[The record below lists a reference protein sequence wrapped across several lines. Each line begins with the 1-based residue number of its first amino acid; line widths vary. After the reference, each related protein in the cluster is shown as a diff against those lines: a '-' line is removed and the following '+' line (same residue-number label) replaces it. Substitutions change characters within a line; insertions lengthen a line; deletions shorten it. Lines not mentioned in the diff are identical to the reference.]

1 MRTRIANNHLK
12 SGETLNDNLE
22 KNATK
27 REFDWGP
34 PGNSTFESFKEW
46 LVYLLLFAL
55 LLLAAW
61 FFLDIGQRTTVK
73 VDHSPVKTVSGDKL
87 PPAVDKPLPPPVQF
101 KKFMVQLGAFAER
114 KSAEEAIEA
123 LKGHGFSPVLSEPD
137 SEFEIY
143 RVAVGPFNTESEAER
158 TVEKLNSLEFHSF
171 VVESD

>member
-1 MRTRIANNHLK
+1 MK
-12 SGETLNDNLE
+12 SGETLNDNQE
-22 KNATK
+22 KSTAK

-34 PGNSTFESFKEW
+34 PGNNSFEILKEW

-55 LLLAAW
+55 MLLAAW
-61 FFLDIGQRTTVK
+61 FFLDIGQRTSVK
-73 VDHSPVKTVSGDKL
+73 VEHNPIKTVAGDKTIS
-87 PPAVDKPLPPPVQF
+87 AVDKPLSQPVQF
-101 KKFMVQLGAFAER
+101 KNFMVQLGAFADR

-123 LKGHGFSPVLSEPD
+123 LKAQGFSPQLSEPD

-158 TVEKLNSLEFHSF
+158 TVDKLNSLEFHSF

>member
-1 MRTRIANNHLK
+1 M
-12 SGETLNDNLE
+12 NDNLE
-22 KNATK
+22 KHGTK

-34 PGNSTFESFKEW
+34 PGNNIFESFKEW
-46 LVYLLLFAL
+46 LVYLLLLAL

-61 FFLDIGQRTTVK
+61 FFLDIGQRTSVK
-73 VDHSPVKTVSGDKL
+73 VDPEPLKTASGDKTIS
-87 PPAVDKPLPPPVQF
+87 AVDKQSPQPVQF
-101 KKFMVQLGAFAER
+101 KNFMVQLGAFADR
-114 KSAEEAIEA
+114 KSAEEAIDA
-123 LKGHGFSPVLSEPD
+123 LKAHGFSPELSEPD